1 MTVFFA
7 NGECFIFS
15 LFLLENERTLT
26 AFAVS
31 IVCEGKYCYRSHLV
45 NCKDLREII
54 ITICSF
60 SPTEIENKIVIVCS
74 KRKKFNKYILSFA
87 HLRNFKNNSMI
98 HFYMIALV
106 IVRSYIW
113 QISFSVRVTM
123 KKKHRRQGGKN
134 VAVKKKKR
142 KNTIVKKKKTH
153 RRQEKKNA
161 PSPRRK
167 IKTHRLRQEKKKECT
182 AVNKIKSTVFK
193 GKKKEKKNITIKKKK
208 YLCQE

>member
-1 MTVFFA
+1 MCILTIGMTVFFA

-74 KRKKFNKYILSFA
+74 KREKFNKYILSFA

-134 VAVKKKKR
+134 VAVKKKK
-142 KNTIVKKKKTH
+142 KKH
-153 RRQEKKNA
+153 HCQEEKNA
-161 PSPRRK
+161 PPSRKEKRTVTKTKNKNTPSPSRK
-167 IKTHRLRQEKKKECT
+167 EKGMYRSQQNKKHRL
-182 AVNKIKSTVFK
+182 
-193 GKKKEKKNITIKKKK
+193 
-208 YLCQE
+208 